1 MLNIALC
8 SDSRRELDQLV
19 ALMEDYR
26 NLRPNVD
33 FSVHRFS
40 SLQEL
45 EVQVQAGVQFPLCLV
60 DLHISWSGDRTSP
73 SEAVRQM
80 EPDTLILT
88 LSTVVELGRTDTS
101 RPFAC
106 LSKPISGG
114 ELFPV
119 LDRAFAKLQVL
130 FSRVLTIQTSNGP
143 RDLPFHRIAFA
154 RYHDHRIRYHMSNGE
169 SILTSTLRLPF
180 KTLSAPLIQEGSFIR
195 ISAACAANLQYMDS
209 IQGRELVMLDGSSIS
224 IPRENLSQVRRALK
238 EFQLR
243 QHPPG

>member
-8 SDSRRELDQLV
+8 SDSRRELDQLE
-19 ALMEDYR
+19 ALMDDYR
-26 NLRPNVD
+26 SLRPNID

-40 SLQEL
+40 SVQEL
-45 EVQVQAGVQFPLCLV
+45 EDRVQSGIRFPLCLV
-60 DLHISWSGDRTSP
+60 DLHIAWSGDRTSP

-114 ELFPV
+114 ELFPI

-130 FSRVLTIQTSNGP
+130 FSHILTVQTSKGP
-143 RDLPFHRIAFA
+143 QDLPFHRISFA
-154 RYHDHRIRYHMSNGE
+154 RYHDHRICYHMSNGE
-169 SILTSTLRLPF
+169 DILTSTLRLPF
-180 KTLSAPLIQEGSFIR
+180 KILSAPLIQEGSFIR

-209 IQGRELVMLDGSSIS
+209 IRGRELVMQDGSSVS

-243 QHPPG
+243 QQPPG